1 MPRPSSFA
9 KVEIDVD
16 AEGEPVLERPDPD
29 MPFRILILGDFT
41 GRANRGVLEANVS
54 SRRPVLVDRDNFEEV
69 LEKLS
74 PELRL
79 PWGTIRFRELAD
91 FHPDRIFERLEL
103 FRALRETREKLS
115 DRTTFAAAAAALQPK
130 PPAQEPPPA
139 PTPSMNLSDLVE
151 ETETRAAAR
160 TSRALD
166 DFSALV
172 RDLVA
177 PHLVPGDDP
186 RQAEMIA
193 KVDAAVGEAMCE
205 VLHHPDFQALEAAWR
220 GLFFIIR
227 RLETD
232 TALKVYLIDISRA
245 ELAQDLSVR
254 DLRSSGVY
262 RVLVEQT
269 VGTPG
274 GQPWAVVAGNF
285 TFADSVDDVMMLG
298 SLGGIASAAG
308 APFLAAASPAVVG
321 CDSLGEHPRPEQWQ
335 TVTSE
340 GMKAWEILR
349 SLAEA
354 RYLGLA
360 MGRFLLRLPYGKDTG
375 PAEEFAFEEFA
386 GAPEHERYLWG
397 NPALACVCLLGQA
410 FARWGW
416 NMRPGAIHDID
427 GLPAHV
433 YREDGESRM
442 KPCAEALLT
451 EKAVTAILDKGIMP
465 LLSLKDRDSVRLLRF
480 QSLADPPAPLAG
492 RWAGN

>member
-1 MPRPSSFA
+1 MPRPYSFG

-29 MPFRILILGDFT
+29 TPFRILILGDFT
-41 GRANRGVLEANVS
+41 GRANRGILESKLAK
-54 SRRPVLVDRDNFEEV
+54 RRPVLVDRDNFEEV
-69 LEKLS
+69 LEKLA

-79 PWGTIRFRELAD
+79 PWGSVRFRELED

-115 DRTTFAAAAAALQPK
+115 DRATFAAAAAALQPK
-130 PPAQEPPPA
+130 PPAPA
-139 PTPSMNLSDLVE
+139 PASQPRGVSLTDLVE
-151 ETETRAAAR
+151 ETETRASAR
-160 TSRALD
+160 TARALD

-177 PHLVPGDDP
+177 PHLVPGADP
-186 RQAEMIA
+186 RQAEMVA
-193 KVDAAVGEAMCE
+193 KVDMATGEGMRE

-220 GLFFIIR
+220 GLFFLVR

-232 TALKVYLIDISRA
+232 TELKLYLLDVSKA
-245 ELAQDLSVR
+245 ELQEDLKAS
-254 DLRSSGVY
+254 DLRLTGTY

-285 TFADSVDDVMMLG
+285 SFTDSVDDVMLLG
-298 SLGGIASAAG
+298 YLAGIARAAG
-308 APFLAAASPAVVG
+308 APFLSAASPQVVG
-321 CDSLGEHPRPEQWQ
+321 CDSLGEHPLPEQWQ
-335 TVTSE
+335 PVTAE
-340 GMKAWEILR
+340 RQKTWEILR
-349 SLAEA
+349 NFPEA

-360 MGRFLLRLPYGKDTG
+360 MGRFLLRLPYGKDTD
-375 PAEEFAFEEFA
+375 PTEQFAFEEFS
-386 GAPEHERYLWG
+386 GAARHEEYLWG

-410 FARWGW
+410 FAQWGW
-416 NMRPGAIHDID
+416 DLRPGAIHDID

-433 YREDGESRM
+433 YREDGESHV

-451 EKAVTAILDKGIMP
+451 EKAANAILDKGIMP
-465 LLSLKDRDSVRLLRF
+465 LLSLKDRDAVRLLRF
-480 QSLADPPAPLAG
+480 QSLADPPAALEG